1 MHFNRSMRESV
12 MNSYRNP
19 EQYYEQLEI
28 LKKNQERLLT
38 DYIEAHEGKE
48 VLTDTLHTAQKS

>member
-1 MHFNRSMRESV
+1 

>member
-38 DYIEAHEGKE
+38 DLLRHMKE
-48 VLTDTLHTAQKS
+48 KRY